1 MQRVAEAIHVV
12 PEEREA
18 YLQRCLD
25 PDEEAKQ
32 ILWLHGVRNQ
42 YYFEL
47 NDLIVMTFE
56 YVGNQFYK
64 DIAEIAA
71 FPTSQEYMV
80 TKRRKEVPAGELETT
95 NWWAPLKRWGGI
107 LTSSPFLEDEEQELD
122 FEEQYRSMISGEMIE
137 AAMKNDISF
146 SEDDWSESVHF

>member
-1 MQRVAEAIHVV
+1 MQRVAEVIHVV

-47 NDLIVMTFE
+47 NDLIIMTFE

-71 FPTSQEYMV
+71 FPTSQEYMIA
-80 TKRRKEVPAGELETT
+80 KRRRDVPACELETT

-107 LTSSPFLEDEEQELD
+107 LTSSPFLDDEEQELD
-122 FEEQYRSMISGEMIE
+122 FQEQYRSMISGEMIE